1 MHEKSRSDRQ
11 ARRSDR
17 KKSKKKKKS
26 RSNFK
31 DPGIIADIGQDLG
44 KDLHIGDH
52 TPLHLDPII
61 PDLVVSHHNIPA
73 HLLDLLDAVG
83 PQDHQEEV
91 DTLVVTDL
99 VDQLAENKIIF
110 NNYFSYHIHR
120 DRKSSSKRSLEKPQ
134 ILTPEEQ
141 LKQKMQK
148 ALKAAADADAQ
159 LRGIGALEPKNEPE
173 SELPASLSIS
183 SQISRANAIEEI
195 SSTEFRP
202 RNFVS
207 SRGAP
212 KHEEES
218 SGHETAIF
226 GKAIVSTDIGSTLNT
241 NVLILDENNLADEKL
256 FLNVDKKK
264 ERWLKK
270 LAEMRKSILSS
281 N

>member
-91 DTLVVTDL
+91 DTLVVTD
-99 VDQLAENKIIF
+99 
-110 NNYFSYHIHR
+110 
-120 DRKSSSKRSLEKPQ
+120 
-134 ILTPEEQ
+134 LTPEEQ